1 MEKRHKLVL
10 TVKDVAAYLQVNQT
24 TIYRLLRQSE
34 IPAFKLGGDWR
45 FNIESID
52 AWRLDAEARSIG
64 RGGGRQSVSSDQ
76 VEDSDSPGTLGRLRQ
91 AISEMV
97 APIGEMHAMIPIIRR
112 IAEAIEDKRD
122 ASGEVARLYE
132 GRAVA
137 FRPR

>member
-1 MEKRHKLVL
+1 MHGGWTPRLDL
-10 TVKDVAAYLQVNQT
+10 LVAAEAGN
-24 TIYRLLRQSE
+24 RL
-34 IPAFKLGGDWR
+34 
-45 FNIESID
+45 
-52 AWRLDAEARSIG
+52 
-64 RGGGRQSVSSDQ
+64 SSDQ